1 MDLEIVPFNSS
12 VSALYDGH
20 CQAHTGDAGLDLYVP
35 EDITI
40 PGHSSGFV
48 PLGISCAAFEE
59 GKNVAWLLFPRSSIC
74 KTPLRLA
81 NSIGLI
87 DAGYRGEIKAAVDN
101 IYAEA
106 YTVKRGS
113 RIVQAVS
120 FKGCSV
126 RMSIAKEH
134 GFSTERAEGGFGSTD
149 KVELMDENKRQ
160 KVEL

>member
-1 MDLEIVPFNSS
+1 M
-12 VSALYDGH
+12 
-20 CQAHTGDAGLDLYVP
+20 
-35 EDITI
+35 
-40 PGHSSGFV
+40 
-48 PLGISCAAFEE
+48 
-59 GKNVAWLLFPRSSIC
+59 
-74 KTPLRLA
+74 
-81 NSIGLI
+81 I